1 MYQALVFCPE
11 NEYTLISG
19 TCFSRERGRIR
30 ALFPRGFLPLSLSL
44 SLSLSPSFTHLRGGD
59 ARTHGE
65 DGGTT
70 AAVEWPRRAGA
81 TVGMG

>member
-1 MYQALVFCPE
+1 MRDEGSVGRDSLLSIIQGK
-11 NEYTLISG
+11 TLP
-19 TCFSRERGRIR
+19 T
-30 ALFPRGFLPLSLSL
+30 SLSL
-44 SLSLSPSFTHLRGGD
+44 SLSRFTGPREEE
-59 ARTHGE
+59 RTHGE

>member
-1 MYQALVFCPE
+1 MRDLWE
-11 NEYTLISG
+11 E
-19 TCFSRERGRIR
+19 IR
-30 ALFPRGFLPLSLSL
+30 SYPSSKGKPSPPLSLSL
-44 SLSLSPSFTHLRGGD
+44 SRFTGPREEE
-59 ARTHGE
+59 RTHGE